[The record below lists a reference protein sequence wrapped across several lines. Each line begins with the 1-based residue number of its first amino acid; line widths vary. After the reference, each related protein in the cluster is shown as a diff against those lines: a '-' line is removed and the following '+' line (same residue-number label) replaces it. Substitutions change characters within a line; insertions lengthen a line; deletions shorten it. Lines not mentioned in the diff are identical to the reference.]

1 MKKIRSIIPFFL
13 MFIVMILGT
22 AFASIGNITGTIEVQ
37 AESPLQE
44 GVFISDAEYYS
55 NVDADT
61 VESKI
66 NTYVKR
72 MLSNTVV
79 LSKTNGSSSI
89 TYKVKLYNNTSQNYA
104 FIGLSY
110 DESFYDN
117 TDIEVVI
124 DTGGIQ
130 KGGLIKSK
138 EEVTIYITFKYK
150 DGTVANSNELNS
162 YINFEIGP
170 PPPSKPVIDNPSNG
184 NWTNSMLTIT
194 ATSSTEDDRTQID
207 RIEFSYDNVN
217 WSTNW
222 GNSLERNGNSASIKG
237 GWYNNYNTTI
247 WFRAVDN
254 LGQVSEVETTQV
266 KMDITAPT
274 VSFGTNGS
282 TTWAKSHSTTVTVS
296 DSGSGANTSSLKYA
310 WTQSTSTPAESS
322 FSRTFS
328 NGGTVT
334 GSGSSGNNWY
344 LWVIAKD
351 NAGNTTITRTNAFYL
366 DNIAPTLAIGETM
379 TYSMRNGVG
388 NYTVT
393 NDMTSSGSAGTY
405 SAFTGHSITL
415 KINANEYTQYIQ
427 YRVSSQNVGNY
438 DNVTSVNNSGSWN
451 SVSSGSTQTATI
463 SLQANNSPTSA
474 SASAVDTVYYVY
486 AKGADSAGNIGY
498 CKKAVKVYNKYEVY
512 VARAYYNILN
522 RIGGVGGERSSFER
536 WTRMLYD
543 GYNFNYWP
551 NGGYDYFNNSG
562 YSSTI
567 SGNSK
572 YKAMAAIQ
580 ANLFNSDEYKIGGH
594 DNTEHV
600 RRIYRATMFREADSG
615 GLSYHAGLIGS
626 TYTRSTILGYL
637 GSTAEAIN
645 AYTGSYGIQ

>member
-55 NVDADT
+55 NVDANT

-66 NTYVKR
+66 NTYAKR

-79 LSKTNGSSSI
+79 LSETNGSSRI
-89 TYKVKLYNNTSQNYA
+89 TYKVKLYNNTSQNYV

-117 TDIEVVI
+117 TDIEVII

-130 KGGLIKSK
+130 KGDLIKSK
-138 EEVTIYITFKYK
+138 EEVTVYITFKYK
-150 DGTVANSNELNS
+150 DGTVANSNVLNS

-184 NWTNSMLTIT
+184 NWTNKSVTLTVT
-194 ATSSTEDDRTQID
+194 ASTEDDRTQVADIYYS
-207 RIEFSYDNVN
+207 EDNQN
-217 WSTNW
+217 WYGIG
-222 GNSLERNGNSASIKG
+222 GNGYNVEITGNTATQQSIWNKD
-237 GWYNNYNTTI
+237 YNTTI
-247 WFRAVDN
+247 YVKAVDN
-254 LGQVSEVETTQV
+254 LGQESEVSTTTL
-266 KMDITAPT
+266 KIDLSAPT

-296 DSGSGANTSSLKYA
+296 DSGSGVNTSSLKYI

-322 FSRTFS
+322 FSKTFS

-366 DNIAPTLAIGETM
+366 DNIAPTISLGETM
-379 TYSMRNGVG
+379 WYDMRVGTDSYNLTNGMASGTSTSTYKVFSGRAITMR
-388 NYTVT
+388 
-393 NDMTSSGSAGTY
+393 
-405 SAFTGHSITL
+405 
-415 KINANEYTQYIQ
+415 INANEYTTSLQF
-427 YRVSSQNVGNY
+427 RASTQNVGNY
-438 DNVTSVNNSGSWN
+438 DNVTSVSASGNWSN
-451 SVSSGSTQTATI
+451 ISGGSTQEVVIRLSANDSPSSAAAAANSTI
-463 SLQANNSPTSA
+463 
-474 SASAVDTVYYVY
+474 YYIY
-486 AKGADSAGNIGY
+486 GKGVDSAGNIGY
-498 CKKAVKVYNKYEVY
+498 AKQTIRVYNKYQAFV
-512 VARAYYNILN
+512 VRAYYNILD
-522 RIGGVGGERSSFER
+522 RMPDDSGEGY
-536 WTRMLYD
+536 WTKILYD

-551 NGGYDYFNNSG
+551 NGQGYFSSCG
-562 YSSTI
+562 YSSSV
-567 SGNSK
+567 SGNQK
-572 YKAMAAIQ
+572 YMAMAVVQ
-580 ANLFNSDEYKIGGH
+580 SGLLNGEEYNLHSYN
-594 DNTEHV
+594 NTEHV
-600 RRIYRATMFREADSG
+600 RRIYRSIMFREPDSG

-626 TYTRSTILGYL
+626 SYSRQTIIGYL

-645 AYTGSYGIQ
+645 AYTGSFGIQ

>member
-328 NGGTVT
+328 NGGTIT
-334 GSGSSGNNWY
+334 GSVDSGNNWY

-366 DNIAPTLAIGETM
+366 DNIAPTISLGETM
-379 TYSMRNGVG
+379 WYDMRVGTDSYNLTNGMASGTSTSTYKVFSGRAITMR
-388 NYTVT
+388 
-393 NDMTSSGSAGTY
+393 
-405 SAFTGHSITL
+405 
-415 KINANEYTQYIQ
+415 INANEYTTSLQF
-427 YRVSSQNVGNY
+427 RASTQNVGNY
-438 DNVTSVNNSGSWN
+438 DNVTSVSASGNWSN
-451 SVSSGSTQTATI
+451 VSGGSTQEVVIRLSANDSPSSAAAAANSTI
-463 SLQANNSPTSA
+463 
-474 SASAVDTVYYVY
+474 YYIY
-486 AKGADSAGNIGY
+486 GKGVDSAGNIGY
-498 CKKAVKVYNKYEVY
+498 AKQTIRVYNKYQAFV
-512 VARAYYNILN
+512 VRAYYNILD
-522 RIGGVGGERSSFER
+522 RMADDSGEEY
-536 WTRMLYD
+536 WTKILYD

-551 NGGYDYFNNSG
+551 NGQGYFSSCG
-562 YSSTI
+562 YSSSV
-567 SGNSK
+567 SGNQK
-572 YKAMAAIQ
+572 YMAMAVVQ
-580 ANLFNSDEYKIGGH
+580 AGLLNGEEYNLHSYN
-594 DNTEHV
+594 NTEHV
-600 RRIYRATMFREADSG
+600 RRIYRSIMFREPDSG

-626 TYTRSTILGYL
+626 SYSRQTIIGYL
-637 GSTAEAIN
+637 GSTTEAIN
-645 AYTGSYGIQ
+645 AYTGSFGIQ

>member
-296 DSGSGANTSSLKYA
+296 DSGSGVNTSSLKYA

-328 NGGTVT
+328 NGGTIT
-334 GSGSSGNNWY
+334 GSVDSGNNWY

-366 DNIAPTLAIGETM
+366 DNIAPTISLGETM
-379 TYSMRNGVG
+379 WYDMRVGTDSYNLTNGMASGTSTSTYKVFSGRAITMR
-388 NYTVT
+388 
-393 NDMTSSGSAGTY
+393 
-405 SAFTGHSITL
+405 
-415 KINANEYTQYIQ
+415 INANEYTTSLQF
-427 YRVSSQNVGNY
+427 RASTQNVGNY
-438 DNVTSVNNSGSWN
+438 DNVTSVSASGNWSN
-451 SVSSGSTQTATI
+451 VSGGSTQEVVIRLSANDSPSSAAAAANSTI
-463 SLQANNSPTSA
+463 
-474 SASAVDTVYYVY
+474 YYIY
-486 AKGADSAGNIGY
+486 GKGVDSAGNIGY
-498 CKKAVKVYNKYEVY
+498 AKQTIRVYNKYQAFV
-512 VARAYYNILN
+512 VRAYYNILD
-522 RIGGVGGERSSFER
+522 RMADDSGEEY
-536 WTRMLYD
+536 WTKILYD

-551 NGGYDYFNNSG
+551 NGQGYFSSCG
-562 YSSTI
+562 YSSSV
-567 SGNSK
+567 SGNQK
-572 YKAMAAIQ
+572 YMAMAVVQ
-580 ANLFNSDEYKIGGH
+580 AGLLNGEEYNLHSYN
-594 DNTEHV
+594 NTEHV
-600 RRIYRATMFREADSG
+600 RRIYRSIMFREPDSG

-626 TYTRSTILGYL
+626 SYSRQTIIGYL

-645 AYTGSYGIQ
+645 AYTGSFGIQ

>member
-296 DSGSGANTSSLKYA
+296 DSGSGVNTSSLKYA

-328 NGGTVT
+328 NGGTIT
-334 GSGSSGNNWY
+334 GSVDSGNNWY

-366 DNIAPTLAIGETM
+366 DNIAPTISLGETM
-379 TYSMRNGVG
+379 WYDMRVGTDSYNLTNGMASGTSTSTYKVFSGRAITMR
-388 NYTVT
+388 
-393 NDMTSSGSAGTY
+393 
-405 SAFTGHSITL
+405 
-415 KINANEYTQYIQ
+415 INANEYTTSLQF
-427 YRVSSQNVGNY
+427 RASTQNVGNY
-438 DNVTSVNNSGSWN
+438 DNVTSVSASGNWSN
-451 SVSSGSTQTATI
+451 VSGGSTQEVVIRLSANDSPSSAAAAANSTI
-463 SLQANNSPTSA
+463 
-474 SASAVDTVYYVY
+474 YYIY
-486 AKGADSAGNIGY
+486 GKGVDSAGNIGY
-498 CKKAVKVYNKYEVY
+498 AKQTIRVYNKYQAFV
-512 VARAYYNILN
+512 VRAYYNILD
-522 RIGGVGGERSSFER
+522 RMADDSGEEY
-536 WTRMLYD
+536 WTKILYD

-551 NGGYDYFNNSG
+551 NGQGYFSSCG
-562 YSSTI
+562 YSSSV
-567 SGNSK
+567 SGNQK
-572 YKAMAAIQ
+572 YMAMAVVQ
-580 ANLFNSDEYKIGGH
+580 AGLLNGEEYNLHSYN
-594 DNTEHV
+594 NTEHV
-600 RRIYRATMFREADSG
+600 RRIYRSIMFREPDSG

-626 TYTRSTILGYL
+626 SYSRQTIIGYL
-637 GSTAEAIN
+637 GSTTEAIN
-645 AYTGSYGIQ
+645 AYTGSFGIQ

>member
-296 DSGSGANTSSLKYA
+296 DSGSGVNTSSLKYA

-328 NGGTVT
+328 NGGTIT
-334 GSGSSGNNWY
+334 GSVDSGNNWY

-366 DNIAPTLAIGETM
+366 DNIAPTISLGETM
-379 TYSMRNGVG
+379 WYDMRVGTDSYNLTNGMASGTSTSTYKVFSGRAITMR
-388 NYTVT
+388 
-393 NDMTSSGSAGTY
+393 
-405 SAFTGHSITL
+405 
-415 KINANEYTQYIQ
+415 INANEYTTSLQF
-427 YRVSSQNVGNY
+427 RASTQNVGNY
-438 DNVTSVNNSGSWN
+438 DNVTSVSASGNWSN
-451 SVSSGSTQTATI
+451 VSGGSTQEVVIRLSANDSPSSAAAAANSTI
-463 SLQANNSPTSA
+463 
-474 SASAVDTVYYVY
+474 YYIY
-486 AKGADSAGNIGY
+486 GKGVDSAGNIGY
-498 CKKAVKVYNKYEVY
+498 AKQTIRVYNKYQAFV
-512 VARAYYNILN
+512 VRAYYNILD
-522 RIGGVGGERSSFER
+522 RMPDDSGEGY
-536 WTRMLYD
+536 WTKILYD

-551 NGGYDYFNNSG
+551 NGQGYFSSCG
-562 YSSTI
+562 YSSSV
-567 SGNSK
+567 SGNQK
-572 YKAMAAIQ
+572 YMAMAVVQ
-580 ANLFNSDEYKIGGH
+580 SGLLNGEEYNLHSYN
-594 DNTEHV
+594 NTEHV
-600 RRIYRATMFREADSG
+600 RRIYRSIMFREPDSG

-626 TYTRSTILGYL
+626 SYSRQTIIGYL
-637 GSTAEAIN
+637 GSTTEAIN
-645 AYTGSYGIQ
+645 AYTGSFGIQ

>member
-296 DSGSGANTSSLKYA
+296 DSGSGVNTSSLKYA

-328 NGGTVT
+328 NGGTIT
-334 GSGSSGNNWY
+334 GSVDSGNNWY

-366 DNIAPTLAIGETM
+366 DNIAPTISLGETM
-379 TYSMRNGVG
+379 WYDMRVGTDSYNLTNGMASGTSTSTYKVF
-388 NYTVT
+388 
-393 NDMTSSGSAGTY
+393 SGRA
-405 SAFTGHSITL
+405 ITM
-415 KINANEYTQYIQ
+415 KINANEYTTSLQF
-427 YRVSSQNVGNY
+427 RASTQNVGNY
-438 DNVTSVNNSGSWN
+438 DNVTSV
-451 SVSSGSTQTATI
+451 
-463 SLQANNSPTSA
+463 SA
-474 SASAVDTVYYVY
+474 SENWSNVSGGNTQETVIRLSANDSPSSATAAANSTIYYIY
-486 AKGADSAGNIGY
+486 GKGVDSAGNIGY
-498 CKKAVKVYNKYEVY
+498 AKQTIRVYNKYQAFV
-512 VARAYYNILN
+512 VRAYYNILD
-522 RIGGVGGERSSFER
+522 RMADDSGEEY
-536 WTRMLYD
+536 WTKILYD

-551 NGGYDYFNNSG
+551 SGQGYFSSCG
-562 YSSTI
+562 YSSSV
-567 SGNSK
+567 SGNQK
-572 YKAMAAIQ
+572 YMAMAVVQ
-580 ANLFNSDEYKIGGH
+580 AGLLNGEEYNLHNYN
-594 DNTEHV
+594 NTEHV
-600 RRIYRATMFREADSG
+600 RRIYRSIMFREPDSG
-615 GLSYHAGLIGS
+615 GLNYHAGLIGS
-626 TYTRSTILGYL
+626 SYSRQTIIGYL
-637 GSTAEAIN
+637 GSTTEAIN
-645 AYTGSYGIQ
+645 AYTGSFGIQ

>member
-296 DSGSGANTSSLKYA
+296 DSGSGVNTSSLKYA

-328 NGGTVT
+328 NGGTIT
-334 GSGSSGNNWY
+334 GSVDSGNNWY

-351 NAGNTTITRTNAFYL
+351 NVGNTTTARTNAFYL
-366 DNIAPTLAIGETM
+366 DNIAPTISLGETM
-379 TYSMRNGVG
+379 WYNMRVGTDSYNLTNGMASGTSTSTYKAFSGKAITMR
-388 NYTVT
+388 
-393 NDMTSSGSAGTY
+393 
-405 SAFTGHSITL
+405 
-415 KINANEYTQYIQ
+415 INANEYITSLQF
-427 YRVSSQNVGNY
+427 RASTQNVGNY
-438 DNVTSVNNSGSWN
+438 DNVTSVSASGNWSN
-451 SVSSGSTQTATI
+451 VSGGSTQETVIRLSANDSPSSATAAANSTI
-463 SLQANNSPTSA
+463 
-474 SASAVDTVYYVY
+474 YYIY
-486 AKGADSAGNIGY
+486 GKGVDSAGNIGY
-498 CKKAVKVYNKYEVY
+498 AKQTIRVYNKYQAFV
-512 VARAYYNILN
+512 VRAYYNILD
-522 RIGGVGGERSSFER
+522 RMADDSGEEY
-536 WTRMLYD
+536 WTKILYD

-551 NGGYDYFNNSG
+551 SGQGYFSSCG
-562 YSSTI
+562 YSSSV
-567 SGNSK
+567 SGNQK
-572 YKAMAAIQ
+572 YMAMAVVQ
-580 ANLFNSDEYKIGGH
+580 AGLLNGEEYNLHNYN
-594 DNTEHV
+594 NTEHV
-600 RRIYRATMFREADSG
+600 RRIYRSIMFREPDSG
-615 GLSYHAGLIGS
+615 GLNYHAGLIGS
-626 TYTRSTILGYL
+626 SYSRQTIIGYL
-637 GSTAEAIN
+637 GSTTEAIN
-645 AYTGSYGIQ
+645 AYTGSFGIQ